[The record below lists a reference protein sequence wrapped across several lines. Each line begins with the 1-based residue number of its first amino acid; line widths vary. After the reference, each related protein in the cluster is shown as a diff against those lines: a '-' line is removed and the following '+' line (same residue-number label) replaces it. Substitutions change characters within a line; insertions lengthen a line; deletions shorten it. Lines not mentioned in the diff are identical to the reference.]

1 MKETVYIS
9 FNKNTIV
16 TDSRITIGS
25 IADVWC
31 SDKNVTAKVR
41 ALLIANAPDVKSR
54 RYVFSAID
62 IIKIIQQQVE
72 GVDVNALGEPDFVI
86 SYKKFFLFFISQNS
100 LSSNMVK
107 LEWQNAL
114 FRKAKERIVF
124 IPIRMDNSILPA
136 ILTQNLYIDL
146 YFQGLDV
153 AIRQIVDVI
162 EGNNT
167 YRGPQQQFSNMV
179 AYKYKEENKIIIE
192 CHAEHFLEPISSFM
206 FCTSHDSN
214 DINATVRNELAY
226 YTNNKNGAML
236 GNETINYVER
246 GISKGT
252 APHFPFVVELSS
264 KTGIDFDIKYVL
276 HEKERGKFFPIP
288 IINGKKNN

>member
-1 MKETVYIS
+1 MIFLSHNYKDKPVVEQVALRLKSIYGIDKV
-9 FNKNTIV
+9 FY
-16 TDSRITIGS
+16 DSWS
-25 IADVWC
+25 IQSGDGII
-31 SDKNVTAKVR
+31 DKMN
-41 ALLIANAPDVKSR
+41 
-54 RYVFSAID
+54 
-62 IIKIIQQQVE
+62 E
-72 GVDVNALGEPDFVI
+72 GLSNC
-86 SYKKFFLFFISQNS
+86 KFFLFFISQNS

>member
-86 SYKKFFLFFISQNS
+86 SYKKDEAEKRWWTNIKVFVICL
-100 LSSNMVK
+100 
-107 LEWQNAL
+107 
-114 FRKAKERIVF
+114 IVF
-124 IPIRMDNSILPA
+124 FGGAFAITAYGNDVDVEGIFEHFSNFVGGRDNSVLA
-136 ILTQNLYIDL
+136 
-146 YFQGLDV
+146 
-153 AIRQIVDVI
+153 
-162 EGNNT
+162 
-167 YRGPQQQFSNMV
+167 M
-179 AYKYKEENKIIIE
+179 KI
-192 CHAEHFLEPISSFM
+192 CY
-206 FCTSHDSN
+206 C
-214 DINATVRNELAY
+214 V
-226 YTNNKNGAML
+226 
-236 GNETINYVER
+236 
-246 GISKGT
+246 GISLGVIIFYNHLASRKKEKDPTPMEIGMKLYEDDVNT
-252 APHFPFVVELSS
+252 TIINNS
-264 KTGIDFDIKYVL
+264 
-276 HEKERGKFFPIP
+276 EKESR
-288 IINGKKNN
+288 